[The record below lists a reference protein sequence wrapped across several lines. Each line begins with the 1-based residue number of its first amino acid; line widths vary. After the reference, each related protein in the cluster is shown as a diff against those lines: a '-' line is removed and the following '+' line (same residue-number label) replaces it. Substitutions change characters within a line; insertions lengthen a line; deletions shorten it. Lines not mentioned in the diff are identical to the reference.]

1 MYNRTLLIGRIGH
14 NAEAKTDKNQQEYVV
29 LSIATKDSWKNDQG
43 DYESRTEWH
52 RVYAWRN
59 LSRFAKT
66 LQKGQ
71 LISVDGQIRYREYA
85 EEVNGTT
92 VKHRVAEIHASLES
106 TPRGIRGAAFMSVGQ
121 IVKCGKKLALICAR
135 LHHLR
140 SKPRRRKN
148 PR

>member
-29 LSIATKDSWKNDQG
+29 LSIATKDSWKNEQG

-71 LISVDGQIRYREYA
+71 LISVDGQVRYREYT
-85 EEVNGTT
+85 EDVNGAN
-92 VKHRVAEIHASLES
+92 VKHRVAEIHAYKLQRLSKVE
-106 TPRGIRGAAFMSVGQ
+106 GQ
-121 IVKCGKKLALICAR
+121 GEFVDE
-135 LHHLR
+135 
-140 SKPRRRKN
+140 N
-148 PR
+148 TDD

>member
-29 LSIATKDSWKNDQG
+29 LSIATKDSWKNEQG

-92 VKHRVAEIHASLES
+92 VKHRVAEIHAYKLQRLSKVEGQGES
-106 TPRGIRGAAFMSVGQ
+106 AEDNTDD
-121 IVKCGKKLALICAR
+121 
-135 LHHLR
+135 
-140 SKPRRRKN
+140 
-148 PR
+148 

>member
-14 NAEAKTDKNQQEYVV
+14 DAEPKTDKNQQEYVV

-71 LISVDGQIRYREYA
+71 LISVDGQIRYREYV
-85 EEVNGTT
+85 EDLNGMT
-92 VKHRVAEIHASLES
+92 VKHRVAEIHAYNLQRLSKVE
-106 TPRGIRGAAFMSVGQ
+106 GQ
-121 IVKCGKKLALICAR
+121 GDSAEEATDE
-135 LHHLR
+135 
-140 SKPRRRKN
+140 
-148 PR
+148 

>member
-1 MYNRTLLIGRIGH
+1 MVAAQNALEKRPQFHINNRTLLIGRIGH
-14 NAEAKTDKNQQEYVV
+14 DAEAKTDKNQQEYVV

-66 LQKGQ
+66 FQKGQ

-85 EEVNGTT
+85 EEVNGAT
-92 VKHRVAEIHASLES
+92 VKHRVAEIHAYKLQRLSKVEGQGETADEES
-106 TPRGIRGAAFMSVGQ
+106 GE
-121 IVKCGKKLALICAR
+121 
-135 LHHLR
+135 
-140 SKPRRRKN
+140 
-148 PR
+148 

>member
-59 LSRFAKT
+59 LFTLCEDSPEGPAHQRRWPDSLSR
-66 LQKGQ
+66 
-71 LISVDGQIRYREYA
+71 V
-85 EEVNGTT
+85 
-92 VKHRVAEIHASLES
+92 
-106 TPRGIRGAAFMSVGQ
+106 
-121 IVKCGKKLALICAR
+121 
-135 LHHLR
+135 
-140 SKPRRRKN
+140 RRRRQRN
-148 PR
+148 DG

>member
-14 NAEAKTDKNQQEYVV
+14 NAEAKTDRNQQEYVV
-29 LSIATKDSWKNDQG
+29 FSIATQESWKNERG
-43 DYESRTEWH
+43 EYENRTEWH

-71 LISVDGQIRYREYA
+71 VIGVDGQIRYREYT

-92 VKHRVAEIHASLES
+92 VKHRVAEIHASK
-106 TPRGIRGAAFMSVGQ
+106 IQ
-121 IVKCGKKLALICAR
+121 R
-135 LHHLR
+135 LTKGGDPDDPDDQA
-140 SKPRRRKN
+140 SDD
-148 PR
+148 

>member
-14 NAEAKTDKNQQEYVV
+14 NAEAKTDRNQQEYVV
-29 LSIATKDSWKNDQG
+29 FSIATQESWKNERG
-43 DYESRTEWH
+43 ESENRTEWH

-71 LISVDGQIRYREYA
+71 VIGVDGQIRYREYT

-92 VKHRVAEIHASLES
+92 VKHRVAEIHASK
-106 TPRGIRGAAFMSVGQ
+106 IQ
-121 IVKCGKKLALICAR
+121 R
-135 LHHLR
+135 LTKGGDPDDPDDQA
-140 SKPRRRKN
+140 SDD
-148 PR
+148 

>member
-29 LSIATKDSWKNDQG
+29 LSIATKDSWRNDQG
-43 DYESRTEWH
+43 NYESRTEWH

-71 LISVDGQIRYREYA
+71 LISVDGQIRYREYS

-92 VKHRVAEIHASLES
+92 IKHRVAEIHAYKLQHLSKVES
-106 TPRGIRGAAFMSVGQ
+106 QSEPVEEATDE
-121 IVKCGKKLALICAR
+121 
-135 LHHLR
+135 
-140 SKPRRRKN
+140 
-148 PR
+148 

>member
-14 NAEAKTDKNQQEYVV
+14 NAEAKTDRNQQEYVV
-29 LSIATKDSWKNDQG
+29 FSIATQESWKNERG
-43 DYESRTEWH
+43 EYENRTEWH

-71 LISVDGQIRYREYA
+71 VIGVDGQIRYREYT

-92 VKHRVAEIHASLES
+92 VKHRVAEIHASK
-106 TPRGIRGAAFMSVGQ
+106 IQ
-121 IVKCGKKLALICAR
+121 R
-135 LHHLR
+135 LTKGGDPDDQA
-140 SKPRRRKN
+140 SDD
-148 PR
+148 

>member
-14 NAEAKTDKNQQEYVV
+14 DAEAKTDKNQQEYVV

-71 LISVDGQIRYREYA
+71 LISVDGQIRLQSFNSSKEHGRSE
-85 EEVNGTT
+85 GTT
-92 VKHRVAEIHASLES
+92 TKLVLVS
-106 TPRGIRGAAFMSVGQ
+106 TGA
-121 IVKCGKKLALICAR
+121 
-135 LHHLR
+135 
-140 SKPRRRKN
+140 
-148 PR
+148 

>member
-1 MYNRTLLIGRIGH
+1 MFNRTLLIGRIGH

-43 DYESRTEWH
+43 DYESRIEWH

-71 LISVDGQIRYREYA
+71 LISVDGQIPSY
-85 EEVNGTT
+85 
-92 VKHRVAEIHASLES
+92 
-106 TPRGIRGAAFMSVGQ
+106 PAAG
-121 IVKCGKKLALICAR
+121 LIG
-135 LHHLR
+135 
-140 SKPRRRKN
+140 
-148 PR
+148 

>member
-14 NAEAKTDKNQQEYVV
+14 DAEAKTDKNQQEYVV

-71 LISVDGQIRYREYA
+71 LISVDGQIRYREYS
-85 EEVNGTT
+85 EEVNGST
-92 VKHRVAEIHASLES
+92 VKHRVAEVHASK
-106 TPRGIRGAAFMSVGQ
+106 IQ
-121 IVKCGKKLALICAR
+121 R
-135 LHHLR
+135 L
-140 SKPRRRKN
+140 SKVEGPDVLDEEASEE
-148 PR
+148 

>member
-29 LSIATKDSWKNDQG
+29 LSIATKDSWKNEQG

-71 LISVDGQIRYREYA
+71 LISVDGQIRPQSFRVFLGGVIEKR
-85 EEVNGTT
+85 VN
-92 VKHRVAEIHASLES
+92 ASDLS
-106 TPRGIRGAAFMSVGQ
+106 LVSISA
-121 IVKCGKKLALICAR
+121 
-135 LHHLR
+135 
-140 SKPRRRKN
+140 
-148 PR
+148 

>member
-14 NAEAKTDKNQQEYVV
+14 DAEAKTDKNQQEYVV

-85 EEVNGTT
+85 EEVNGST
-92 VKHRVAEIHASLES
+92 VKHRVAEIHASK
-106 TPRGIRGAAFMSVGQ
+106 IQ
-121 IVKCGKKLALICAR
+121 R
-135 LHHLR
+135 LTKGG
-140 SKPRRRKN
+140 SPA
-148 PR
+148 PSDDQASDE